1 MIDVISTSSG
11 YRGEL
16 PTCILDEDGTYA
28 FLQKTISIKFY
39 DLADNQVDTPLPFKN
54 VLVASSSG
62 FKAKELADW
71 MKSQFQDSG
80 EVCLINAE
88 SFLKLNLRTR
98 LDDDIVY
105 IVYANLNS
113 IAECEFNNLINNCPI
128 RLIGKFPELVWDF
141 GAIGHVRASKKS
153 QALISKLSGN
163 SLDTKRQ
170 LVGLLP
176 QYFLLCLGGRFLVR
190 RLKKTQEKKGR
201 RTKYKINHEVINDP
215 RT

>member
-105 IVYANLNS
+105 IVYANLS
-113 IAECEFNNLINNCPI
+113 TVAEYEFNNLIDSCPV
-128 RLIGKFPELVWDF
+128 RLIGKLPDLAWDSDS
-141 GAIGHVRASKKS
+141 IGHVRASKKS
-153 QALISKLSGN
+153 HTLISKLSSN
-163 SLDTKRQ
+163 LLDTKRQ
-170 LVGLLP
+170 LAGLLP
-176 QYFLLCLGGRFLVR
+176 QYFLLCQGGRCLVR
-190 RLKKTQEKKGR
+190 RLKKPRVRKKNAEN
-201 RTKYKINHEVINDP
+201 KNA
-215 RT
+215 